1 MDRLIMLLLDT
12 ENIREVIA
20 FPKTG
25 PGFDPLMNA
34 PSTIDAQQWA
44 ELGLRKA

>member
-1 MDRLIMLLLDT
+1 MELTDS

-20 FPKTG
+20 FPKVAG
-25 PGFDPLMNA
+25 GADPMMNA

-44 ELGLRKA
+44 ELGLKRA